1 MRSDAYTKDEANIW
15 TYMADS
21 STFWLRI
28 TALLYAIGL
37 LQSLWTLLGRKTN
50 FYGFALAAFRVGV
63 VLQAVSIVETARAH
77 GRLPVE
83 NFYGALNLCAFLIAL
98 VFLLVDWKYRF
109 ASTSVALFP
118 LVFLMTLVAQMEQ
131 PVTSWSDER
140 MRDAWLVVHI
150 VLILA
155 GYAALLLTA
164 VSAFFYLVQERRLKS
179 KKTPNLLEKLPPL
192 GTLDNV
198 ISGSMGFGF
207 VLMTLG
213 VICGVLWA
221 FVELGTSWL
230 GNASITLSFIT
241 WGLCLLMIF
250 MRVSAGWRGR
260 KAAMMALVVLGCG
273 ALTWI
278 AHVGLRPVLMP

>member
-1 MRSDAYTKDEANIW
+1 M
-15 TYMADS
+15 MADT

-28 TALLYAIGL
+28 TVLFYAFGL
-37 LQSLWTLLGRKTN
+37 LQSLLSILGRKNN
-50 FYGFALAAFRVGV
+50 FYGFALGMFRIGV
-63 VLQAVSIVETARAH
+63 VLHGVAIVEAAMAH
-77 GRLPVE
+77 GRLQVE
-83 NFYGALNLCAFLIAL
+83 NFYGTLNICAFLVAL

-109 ASTSVALFP
+109 AGTSVALFP
-118 LVFLMTLVAQMEQ
+118 LVFLMTLVAQMER
-131 PVTSWSDER
+131 PVSTWSDER
-140 MRDAWLVVHI
+140 MRDAWLAVHI
-150 VLILA
+150 VLVLA

-164 VSAFFYLVQERRLKS
+164 VSASFYLVQERRLKS
-179 KKTPNLLEKLPPL
+179 KSAPSMLEKLPPL
-192 GTLDNV
+192 GTLDKV
-198 ISGSMGFGF
+198 ISSSMGFGF
-207 VLMTLG
+207 VFITLG

-250 MRVSAGWRGR
+250 LRVSAGWRGR

-278 AHVGLRPVLMP
+278 AHAGLRPVLMP